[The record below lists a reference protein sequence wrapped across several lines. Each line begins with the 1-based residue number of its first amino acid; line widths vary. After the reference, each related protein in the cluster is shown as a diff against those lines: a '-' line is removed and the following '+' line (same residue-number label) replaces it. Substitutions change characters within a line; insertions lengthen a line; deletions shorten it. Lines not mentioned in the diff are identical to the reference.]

1 MRNRLGLKIRRHF
14 FQRSRC
20 WRFAAAALLGICL
33 SIFGIASV
41 GVPAQQAAP
50 AASAPASAQKGSS
63 AGRVAKPRLDV
74 ARFRARV
81 DAALSEAH
89 AQKALWGILVTDRDT
104 GEALYELNADRFF
117 TPASNAKIVTTSL
130 ALATLGPTY
139 QFRTTLESAGRFG
152 DDGRLRGDLV
162 FVGRG
167 DPDLSNRKFPYA
179 GKVER
184 DGPAEK
190 VLAQMADDA
199 IAKGL
204 KEIDGDI
211 VADDSYYPYDPY
223 PPGWSVGDLYFTFG
237 APVSAIAF
245 NDNSISVEVSPG
257 LRVGDP
263 ASVTVEPA
271 AAIGSFGHELT
282 TGVADG
288 KPEFGVVSQ
297 PGPQFLL
304 LRGLIPL
311 GHVPLKLDLA
321 MPDPAET
328 AALALKQVFAARGVR
343 ITGTVRVQHAAPA
356 EIYPDADEVLGPA
369 PVPRAPDTIVFAVH
383 ISPPLSE
390 IVRVTNKVSQNLH
403 AELLLRA
410 VAHEKK
416 GFGVT
421 DAGIWVEQDFLKRV
435 GVADG
440 DVVFTDGSG
449 LSRDDLITPRAM
461 VQLLRYDAAQPWGA
475 DYIATFPIAGVDGTL
490 ETRLKDTVA
499 ASRIEAKTGALD
511 HVRAISGFATTLR
524 GERLIFAIFGN
535 NNPQRGRDA
544 TVAADAIAVAM
555 VEVLGSPAPV
565 QHKKKK

>member
-1 MRNRLGLKIRRHF
+1 V
-14 FQRSRC
+14 
-20 WRFAAAALLGICL
+20 AVA
-33 SIFGIASV
+33 IA
-41 GVPAQQAAP
+41 GAQAQSGAP
-50 AASAPASAQKGSS
+50 AATAKKGSGG
-63 AGRVAKPRLDV
+63 GRGAKPRADV

-104 GEALYELNADRFF
+104 GETLYELNADRFF

-130 ALATLGPTY
+130 AMAMLGPTY
-139 QFRTTLESAGRFG
+139 QFRTTLESAGRLG
-152 DDGRLRGDLV
+152 DDGRLLGDLV

-223 PPGWSVGDLYFTFG
+223 PPGWSVGDLFFTFG

-257 LRVGDP
+257 LHVGDP
-263 ASVTVEPA
+263 ASVSVEPA
-271 AAIGSFGHELT
+271 AAIGTFGHELT
-282 TGVADG
+282 TGPADG
-288 KPEFGVVSQ
+288 KPEFDVVRE

-304 LRGLIPL
+304 LRGSIPL
-311 GHVPLKLDLA
+311 GHAPMILDLA

-328 AALALKQVFAARGVR
+328 TALALKQIFESRGVR
-343 ITGTVRVQHAAPA
+343 VTGAIQVRHAPPP
-356 EIYPDADEVLGPA
+356 EIYPDAPVVLGPA

-383 ISPPLSE
+383 ISPTLSE

-421 DAGIWVEQDFLKRV
+421 DAGIWVEQDFLKTV

-449 LSRDDLITPRAM
+449 LSRDDLVTPRAV
-461 VQLLRYDAAQPWGA
+461 VQLLHYDALQAWGA
-475 DYIATFPIAGVDGTL
+475 DYIGTFPTAGVDGTL

-499 ASRIEAKTGALD
+499 SGRIEAKTGALD

-535 NNPQRGRDA
+535 NNPQRGHDA

-555 VEVLGSPAPV
+555 VELLGSPPPAE
-565 QHKKKK
+565 HKKKK

>member
-1 MRNRLGLKIRRHF
+1 MKIRRKVYGRARWRRF
-14 FQRSRC
+14 FAAGL
-20 WRFAAAALLGICL
+20 WGIALLIFAAAATNG
-33 SIFGIASV
+33 
-41 GVPAQQAAP
+41 QQAP
-50 AASAPASAQKGSS
+50 AAVPAPAKKTSGGARG
-63 AGRVAKPRLDV
+63 AKPRLDV

-81 DAALSEAH
+81 DAALAEAH
-89 AQKALWGILVTDRDT
+89 AQKALWGVLVTDRDS
-104 GEALYELNADRFF
+104 GEILYELNADRFF
-117 TPASNAKIVTTSL
+117 TPASNAKIITTSL

-139 QFRTTLESAGRFG
+139 QFRTTLESSGKFG
-152 DDGRLRGDLV
+152 EDGRLLGDLV

-179 GKVER
+179 GKVEH
-184 DGPAEK
+184 DGVAEK

-211 VADDSYYPYDPY
+211 IADDSYYPYDPY
-223 PPGWSVGDLYFTFG
+223 PAGWSVGDLYFTFG

-245 NDNSISVEVSPG
+245 NDNSMTVEVSPG

-263 ASVTVEPA
+263 AVVAVEPA
-271 AAIGSFGHELT
+271 AAMGTFGHELR
-282 TGVADG
+282 TGLADG
-288 KPEFGVVSQ
+288 KPEFGVVRQ
-297 PGPQFLL
+297 AGPQFLL
-304 LRGLIPL
+304 LRGTIPL
-311 GHVPLKLDLA
+311 GHAPIKLDLA

-328 AALALKQVFAARGVR
+328 VAVTLKQVFEARGVR
-343 ITGTVRVQHAAPA
+343 VTGTVRVKHAPPA
-356 EIYPDADEVLGPA
+356 EIYPDAPVVLGPA
-369 PVPRAPDTIVFAVH
+369 PLPTPADTIVFAVH

-421 DAGIWVEQDFLKRV
+421 DAGIWAEQDFLKMV

-449 LSRDDLITPRAM
+449 LSRDDLVTPRAV
-461 VQLLRYDAAQPWGA
+461 VQLLRWDAAQPWGA
-475 DYIATFPIAGVDGTL
+475 DYISTFPIAGVDGTL

-499 ASRIEAKTGALD
+499 SGRVEAKTGALE
-511 HVRAISGFATTLR
+511 HVRAISGFATTLH
-524 GERLIFAIFGN
+524 GERLIFSIFGN

-544 TVAADAIAVAM
+544 TAAADAIAVAM
-555 VEVLGSPAPV
+555 VEVLGAPAPAE
-565 QHKKKK
+565 HKKKK

>member
-1 MRNRLGLKIRRHF
+1 LKIRRHF
-14 FQRSRC
+14 PERARRWRSTATGLLRIAFFIVGA
-20 WRFAAAALLGICL
+20 WALAAG
-33 SIFGIASV
+33 G
-41 GVPAQQAAP
+41 GQAQSGPPVAP
-50 AASAPASAQKGSS
+50 SPGKKGSG
-63 AGRVAKPRLDV
+63 AARGAKPRADV
-74 ARFRARV
+74 ARFGARV
-81 DAALSEAH
+81 DAALGEAH
-89 AQKALWGILVTDRDT
+89 AEKALWGILVTDRDT
-104 GEALYELNADRFF
+104 GEILYELNADRFF

-152 DDGRLRGDLV
+152 DDGRLRGDLF

-179 GKVER
+179 GRVEH

-223 PPGWSVGDLYFTFG
+223 PPGWSTGDLYFAFG

-245 NDNSISVEVSPG
+245 NDNSIAVEVSPG
-257 LRVGDP
+257 IRLGDP

-271 AAIGSFGHELT
+271 AAMGTFGHELA
-282 TGVADG
+282 TGAADG
-288 KPEFGVVSQ
+288 KPEIGVVREA
-297 PGPQFLL
+297 GPQFLL

-311 GHVPLKLDLA
+311 GHAPVKLDLA

-328 AALALKQVFAARGVR
+328 AALALKEIFESRGVR
-343 ITGTVRVQHAAPA
+343 VTGTTRVQHAAPP
-356 EIYPDADEVLGPA
+356 EIYPDANVVLGPA
-369 PVPRAPDTIVFAVH
+369 PLPRAPDTIVFAVH

-421 DAGIWVEQDFLKRV
+421 DAGIWAEQDFLKTA

-449 LSRDDLITPRAM
+449 LSRDDLVTPRAI
-461 VQLLRYDAAQPWGA
+461 VQLLGYDALQPWGA
-475 DYIATFPIAGVDGTL
+475 DYLATFPIAGADGTL

-535 NNPQRGRDA
+535 NNPQRGHDA

-555 VEVLGSPAPV
+555 VELLGPPPPV
-565 QHKKKK
+565 PHKKKK

>member
-1 MRNRLGLKIRRHF
+1 MRSRLALKIQWHVLRRA
-14 FQRSRC
+14 RC
-20 WRFAAAALLGICL
+20 WSCSAAGLLRISL
-33 SIFGIASV
+33 FIFSAVAVAIA
-41 GVPAQQAAP
+41 GAQAQSGAP
-50 AASAPASAQKGSS
+50 AATAKKGSS
-63 AGRVAKPRLDV
+63 GGRGAKPRADV

-81 DAALSEAH
+81 DAALREAH
-89 AQKALWGILVTDRDT
+89 AEKTLWGVLVTDRDT
-104 GEALYELNADRFF
+104 GETLYELNADRFF

-139 QFRTTLESAGRFG
+139 QFRTTLESAGRLG
-152 DDGRLRGDLV
+152 EDGRLLGDLV

-179 GKVER
+179 GKVEH
-184 DGPAEK
+184 DGPVEK

-211 VADDSYYPYDPY
+211 VADDSYYPYDLY
-223 PPGWSVGDLYFTFG
+223 PPGWSVGDLFFTFG

-257 LRVGDP
+257 LQAGDP
-263 ASVTVEPA
+263 ASVTAEPA
-271 AAIGSFGHELT
+271 AAMGTFGHELT

-288 KPEFGVVSQ
+288 KPEFGVVRQ
-297 PGPQFLL
+297 PGPRFLL
-304 LRGLIPL
+304 LRGSIPL
-311 GHVPLKLDLA
+311 GHAPMKLDLA

-328 AALALKQVFAARGVR
+328 TALALQQIFESRGVR
-343 ITGTVRVQHAAPA
+343 VTGTIRVLHAPPA
-356 EIYPDADEVLGPA
+356 EIYPDAPVVLGPA

-421 DAGIWVEQDFLKRV
+421 DAGIWAEQDFLKTV

-449 LSRDDLITPRAM
+449 LSRDDLVTPRAV
-461 VQLLRYDAAQPWGA
+461 VQLLRYDALQPWGA
-475 DYIATFPIAGVDGTL
+475 DYIGTFPIAGVDGTL

-511 HVRAISGFATTLR
+511 HVRAISGFATTLH
-524 GERLIFAIFGN
+524 GERLIFSIFGN
-535 NNPQRGRDA
+535 NNPQRGHEA

-555 VEVLGSPAPV
+555 VELLGAPPPA
-565 QHKKKK
+565 QHKKK

>member
-1 MRNRLGLKIRRHF
+1 MKIQWHVL
-14 FQRSRC
+14 QRARC
-20 WRFAAAALLGICL
+20 WSGSAASLLRISL
-33 SIFGIASV
+33 FIFSAVAVAIA
-41 GVPAQQAAP
+41 GAQAQSGAP
-50 AASAPASAQKGSS
+50 ATTAKKGS
-63 AGRVAKPRLDV
+63 GGPRGAKPRADV
-74 ARFRARV
+74 AQFRARV

-89 AQKALWGILVTDRDT
+89 AEKALWGILVTDRDT
-104 GEALYELNADRFF
+104 GETLYELNADRFF

-139 QFRTTLESAGRFG
+139 QFRTTLESSGKFG
-152 DDGRLRGDLV
+152 EDGHLLGDLV

-179 GKVER
+179 GKVEH
-184 DGPAEK
+184 DGPVEK

-211 VADDSYYPYDPY
+211 VADDSYYPYDLY
-223 PPGWSVGDLYFTFG
+223 PAGWSVGDLFFTFG

-257 LRVGDP
+257 LHAGDP
-263 ASVTVEPA
+263 ASVTVEPT
-271 AAIGSFGHELT
+271 AAIGTFGHELT
-282 TGVADG
+282 TGLADG
-288 KPEFGVVSQ
+288 KPEFGVVRQ

-304 LRGLIPL
+304 LRGSIPL
-311 GHVPLKLDLA
+311 GHAPMKLDLA

-328 AALALKQVFAARGVR
+328 TALALKQIFELRGVR
-343 ITGTVRVQHAAPA
+343 VTGAIQVRHAPPA
-356 EIYPDADEVLGPA
+356 EIYPDAPVVLGPA

-421 DAGIWVEQDFLKRV
+421 DAGIWAEQDFLKTV

-449 LSRDDLITPRAM
+449 LSRDDLVTPRA
-461 VQLLRYDAAQPWGA
+461 VAQLLRYDAAQPWGA

-511 HVRAISGFATTLR
+511 HVRAISGFATTLH

-544 TVAADAIAVAM
+544 TVASDAIAVAM
-555 VEVLGSPAPV
+555 VELLGTPQPR
-565 QHKKKK
+565 HKKK